1 MRNLLFVLVFI
12 SITVLGCEGNKS
24 PLENCADTKFKKF
37 NTKKDFEFKNTTVV
51 EFFKKSYKEK
61 MQFYWYEHYNIECE
75 QERKFA
81 PKTFKVKWQ

>member
-1 MRNLLFVLVFI
+1 M
-12 SITVLGCEGNKS
+12 GCEGNKS

-37 NTKKDFEFKNTTVV
+37 NSKKDFEFKNTTVV

-61 MQFYWYEHYNIECE
+61 LQFDGYEYYHIQCE
-75 QERKFA
+75 HESKDA